1 MDARKITLLNGIRM
15 QFQAEGISF
24 SYKSNHIFKPYTN
37 PRDYPYFSLILLS
50 AQEGSLRSAVTII
63 RSYKNIPAIRE
74 TIIVGNEKQNLQDI
88 AHFRNIKFTINN
100 KKNSP
105 IITSVKQGLFCISP
119 FSQFAIIT
127 PVSKKQLDAKLLDKF
142 LKTILDKH
150 IDYAVPLV
158 SNERMHPIVVSR
170 NGFSRIKH
178 IRKEQ
183 GLKYFSKILFK
194 DVYLEEEAQNA
205 QKNNA

>member
-1 MDARKITLLNGIRM
+1 MDGRKITLLNGLKM
-15 QFQAEGISF
+15 QFHAEGVDF
-24 SYKSNHIFKPYTN
+24 SYKSKHIFKPYIN
-37 PRDYPYFSLILLS
+37 PGDYPYFSLILLS
-50 AQEGSLRSAVTII
+50 VREESLRSAVEII
-63 RSYKNIPAIRE
+63 HSYKNISAIRE

-88 AHFRNIKFTINN
+88 MHFQNVKFTTNS

-105 IITSVKQGLFCISP
+105 IITSVKQGLSCISP

-127 PVSKKQLDAKLLDKF
+127 PVSKKQIDAKLLNKF
-142 LKTILDKH
+142 LKTVLDKH

-158 SNERMHPIVVSR
+158 SNERMHPIVISYA
-170 NGFSRIKH
+170 GFSKIKH

-194 DVYLEEEAQNA
+194 EVHLEEEAQNV
-205 QKNNA
+205 